1 MNRRVFLLVL
11 FLNFILLARL
21 SGTSPS
27 DSESYKNPS
36 VQQDTLPVN
45 QILFNG
51 RVWTNQYY
59 MVEKDQ
65 FLFSKDFLPGTLTIT
80 GKTFTNVSIRY
91 DLFKDELLTPFPPVG
106 ILQVNKEMVDSFSV
120 LFQNKLYHFIR
131 IPEDSLNVL
140 SGYLNVLYKGKSA
153 LYVKYNKKIDR
164 PTREGENDKFYQL
177 SHIYFEKNNRHS
189 LITSKRDLYRI
200 FYREKVQIKAFIKKN
215 KIRVSKN
222 NPESF
227 IPVIRYYD
235 TISQ

>member
-1 MNRRVFLLVL
+1 MNRPAFLLVI
-11 FLNFILLARL
+11 FLNFFIIARI

-27 DSESYKNPS
+27 DSESYR
-36 VQQDTLPVN
+36 VVLIQQDTLPVN

-80 GKTFTNVSIRY
+80 GKTFSDVSIRY
-91 DLFKDELLTPFPPVG
+91 DLFKDQLLTPFPPVG
-106 ILQVNKEMVDSFSV
+106 TLQLNKEMVDSFSV
-120 LFQNKLYHFIR
+120 LFNNKNYHFIR

-164 PTREGENDKFYQL
+164 STREGENDNFYQI
-177 SHIYFEKNNRHS
+177 SHIYFEKGNVPQ
-189 LITSKRDLYRI
+189 LISNKGDLYRI
-200 FYREKVQIKAFIKKN
+200 FYKEKAQIKVFIKKN
-215 KIRVSKN
+215 KIRISKN
-222 NPESF
+222 DPESF
-227 IPVIRYYD
+227 VPVIRFYD
-235 TISQ
+235 SISQ